1 MKAIFEKVDLEAGQ
15 SLVIRALN
23 LPEFDAPWHFHPEM
37 ELTYIIKS
45 RGTRFVGNS
54 IEEFV
59 ENDLVLLGSNLPHI
73 WQNPSNQ
80 SGRSEAIVVHF
91 SEGMLNNSLLSS
103 PEFASIRHLFEKAS
117 YGVIFPLELSKRV
130 GQKLA
135 EMVNADPFSK
145 VLGLMETLQLLA
157 TSNEGRTLASVG
169 YAHHTTAKDAEK
181 MTLVF
186 EYVRQHFREV
196 IRLDPVANLLHQTP
210 QAFCRYFKKR
220 AKKTFFEFVNEF
232 RIGHAS
238 RLLIDTEL
246 SITEVCLQSGYTTIP
261 HFNKQFKRITGLSPS
276 GFRKKHVG

>member
-1 MKAIFEKVDLEAGQ
+1 MKAIFEKVDLEEGQ
-15 SLVIRALN
+15 SLIIRALN

-103 PEFASIRHLFEKAS
+103 PEFATIRQLIEKAS
-117 YGVIFPLELSKRV
+117 YGVAFPLELSKRV

-135 EMVNADPFSK
+135 HMVNAGPFSK

-157 TSNEGRTLASVG
+157 TSNEARTLASVG

-181 MTLVF
+181 MTIVF
-186 EYVRQHFREV
+186 EYVRQHFSEV

-220 AKKTFFEFVNEF
+220 AKKTFIEFVNEF

-246 SITEVCLQSGYTTIP
+246 SITEVCLQSGYSTIP

-276 GFRKKHVG
+276 GFRKNHVG